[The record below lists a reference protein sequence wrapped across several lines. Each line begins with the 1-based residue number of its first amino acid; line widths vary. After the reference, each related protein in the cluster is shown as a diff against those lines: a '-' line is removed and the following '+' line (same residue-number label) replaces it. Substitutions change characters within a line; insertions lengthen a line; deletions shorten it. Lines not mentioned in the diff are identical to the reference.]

1 MSGGRRLFIYD
12 VTILMYLLGGKTPQ
26 HHTIKLKTGG
36 CGRSSSTADLEPSRL
51 EKNNRNG
58 CGSSPSAR
66 QVPCSSW
73 LLLWMGPSLPRRA
86 PLLGACL
93 GGVVGVLRDSSVCL
107 IGFYGAMGP
116 PGASGKESI
125 HILYGLLHLFSAVQK
140 CGHYSELPPFFTS

>member
-1 MSGGRRLFIYD
+1 MALKAAVWLVCLFSLQGSSPALLGGPHPWQPSLPSSCSSCARVGRSGGGWWALSGGRRLFIYD

-73 LLLWMGPSLPRRA
+73 LLLWTGPSLPRRA
-86 PLLGACL
+86 P
-93 GGVVGVLRDSSVCL
+93 
-107 IGFYGAMGP
+107 
-116 PGASGKESI
+116 
-125 HILYGLLHLFSAVQK
+125 
-140 CGHYSELPPFFTS
+140 